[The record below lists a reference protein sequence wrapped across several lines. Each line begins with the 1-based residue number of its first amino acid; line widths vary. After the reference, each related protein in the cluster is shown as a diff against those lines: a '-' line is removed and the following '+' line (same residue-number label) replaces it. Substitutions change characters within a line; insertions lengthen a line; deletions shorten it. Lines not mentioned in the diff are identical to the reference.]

1 MTTTQKVATRPM
13 PDEPAQAAGPRGER
27 RLGVIAVAFMIVAAS
42 APLTVVAGGVT
53 STFSVTHVVGV
64 PVAYVLLAVALAV
77 FAVGYAAMSR
87 HITNAGA
94 FYAYVAQGIGRS
106 VGVGASLV
114 ALVAYNMMQIGIWG
128 MFGFQVSTLIAEKTG
143 ASVPWWAGVLV
154 GIAVVG
160 WMGVHRVDLSATV
173 LGVLVALE
181 FLVVIVFDVV
191 AFAHPAEGFST
202 APVEPASLFVPGI
215 GAVFAFG
222 IAAFMGFESAA
233 IYGEESKDPRRT
245 IPRATFLAVGV
256 IGVFYAISAW
266 ALALAVGVDKILDP
280 AGIAPE
286 EAGPPLF
293 FGFVAEH
300 LGTLWVDLMSVLFI
314 TSLFAALVS
323 FHNAVA
329 RYLFSLGREGVLP
342 GRLAGVRAGH
352 GAPWVGSV
360 TQTVLALVVVGA
372 FAVGESGWDPARGP
386 YPVITLF
393 TWLTNAGALGLVLL
407 MAVVSL
413 AVVGYFRR
421 DARGVGLGARV
432 VAPVL
437 AALALVAVLVMILAN
452 FTVLLGQESAD
463 ATTYVLPAL
472 LLLPGLAGI
481 AWGLRTRRARPAVYA
496 GIGHGGEEAPPAGA
510 TPEHTDTTTGGT
522 R

>member
-1 MTTTQKVATRPM
+1 MTTGHLAKRPT
-13 PDEPAQAAGPRGER
+13 PDAPAAPAAPDSAAALQGR
-27 RLGVIAVAFMIVAAS
+27 RKLGVIAVAFIIVAAS

-53 STFSVTHVVGV
+53 STFAVTHVVGV
-64 PVAYVLLAVALAV
+64 PVGFLVLALALGV

-94 FYAYVAQGIGRS
+94 FYAYVAQGIGRPA
-106 VGVGASLV
+106 GVGASLV

-128 MFGFQVSTLIAEKTG
+128 MFGFQVSSLLQEKTG
-143 ASVPWWAGVLV
+143 ATVPWWVGVLV

-160 WMGVHRVDLSATV
+160 VMGVHRVDLSATV

-191 AFAHPAEGFST
+191 AFAQPAEGFTT
-202 APVEPASLFVPGI
+202 APIEPSSLFVPGV
-215 GAVFAFG
+215 GAVLAFG

-256 IGVFYAISAW
+256 IGVFYAISSW
-266 ALALAVGVDKILDP
+266 ALALAVGPDKISDP
-280 AGIAPE
+280 AGITAE

-293 FGFVAEH
+293 FGFVAQH

-342 GRLAGVRAGH
+342 ARLAGVRARH

-360 TQTVLALVVVGA
+360 TQTVLAVVVVGA
-372 FAVGESGWDPARGP
+372 FALAEPGWDPARGP

-393 TWLTNAGALGLVLL
+393 TWLTNTGALGLVLL
-407 MAVVSL
+407 MAVVSV

-421 DARGVGLGARV
+421 DARGVGVGSRV
-432 VAPVL
+432 VAPVV
-437 AALALVAVLVMILAN
+437 AAVALAAVLVTILAN
-452 FTVLLGQESAD
+452 FTVLLGQEHAD
-463 ATTYVLPAL
+463 ATTFVLPAL
-472 LLLPGLAGI
+472 LVVPGVVGVV
-481 AWGLRTRRARPAVYA
+481 WGVRARRTRPDVYA
-496 GIGHGGEEAPPAGA
+496 GIGRGGAEAAAGTA
-510 TPEHTDTTTGGT
+510 ED